1 MKLMSIKN
9 ILYFIRNE
17 FIYGGHLF
25 ALSSVSIV
33 LMSSIL
39 LDVLVTF
46 DFLIIVYLIFY
57 AIYLNDH
64 FDNVKVDFIVN
75 SQRATYLRRNK
86 KSPWLVLIAV
96 FISEFLLFYLGDLL
110 SLGFGSIIIIFG
122 LLYSKYL
129 KILTK
134 KIVAFK
140 NYFVALV
147 WSLLVLFFF
156 VYYSYSFTFEAI
168 LISLFIFLRILAI
181 QILLDIRDIES
192 DKIENLLT
200 IPVLFGKRK
209 SIKII
214 VYINI
219 LVFFLL
225 FYGVYFNVIIL
236 NALLLFFMF
245 PYSYYYLN
253 KLNHVESNNIYY
265 FLAVIEPI
273 IFLFLVLIGSFLL

>member
-1 MKLMSIKN
+1 MSIKN